1 MSPPKICDEERHNW
15 ITRLLAVLIA
25 CGIFAI
31 IFYMLVFGMPERG
44 TEALLVLLGTVG
56 TAFNSII
63 GYYYGNQQK
72 PAANGNGNGNENGNG
87 KPPEV
92 PPSTPPKPVPPKPD
106 VPKPEEPGKSTLA
119 PIHFE

>member
-1 MSPPKICDEERHNW
+1 MSPPKPCDEERHNW
-15 ITRLLAVLIA
+15 ITRLLAVFIA

-31 IFYMLVFGMPERG
+31 IFWMLMFGMPERG

-72 PAANGNGNGNENGNG
+72 PTANGNGNGNGNG
-87 KPPEV
+87 YP
-92 PPSTPPKPVPPKPD
+92 PPKPPDPPQKLTPAPKPEPPKPEA
-106 VPKPEEPGKSTLA
+106 PKSTLA
-119 PIHFE
+119 PITFE